1 MRKTILI
8 VLTAFLFVSCST
20 LRKTEKSSEIEKITE
35 KTKESKRDSVSQKT
49 ESLPTEGGLQFNL
62 SDLQNMMGDFVQK
75 IKSGGNEATIEK
87 RGDKLIV
94 EVKNQGSSE
103 TQTTVKESEKETIYN
118 AEFVKTEFKKIVRSI
133 PFNFWLI
140 IIIGLIIY
148 FRKFIAEILVAIFP
162 VLGTY
167 RFFIL
172 MLGGKGL
179 K

>member
-1 MRKTILI
+1 MKNLFLA
-8 VLTAFLFVSCST
+8 VLTALFLFSCASV
-20 LRKTEKSSEIEKITE
+20 RKEEKTTEIEKIT
-35 KTKESKRDSVSQKT
+35 KENKETKRDSISSNK
-49 ESLPTEGGLQFNL
+49 ESLPTEGGLQFDL

-118 AEFVKTEFKKIVRSI
+118 AEFVKTELKKIVRSV
-133 PFNFWLI
+133 PFKFWLFF
-140 IIIGLIIY
+140 IIGLIIY
-148 FRKFIAEILVAIFP
+148 FRKFIAEILVAFFP

-167 RFFIL
+167 RFFLL
-172 MLGGKGL
+172 MLGRKE
-179 K
+179 

>member
-1 MRKTILI
+1 MKNLILA
-8 VLTAFLFVSCST
+8 VLTVFLLFSCASV
-20 LRKTEKSSEIEKITE
+20 RKQEKTTEIEKITE
-35 KTKESKRDSVSQKT
+35 QTKETKRDSISTKK
-49 ESLPTEGGLQFNL
+49 ESLPTEGGLQFDL

-140 IIIGLIIY
+140 IIIGLIVY